1 MSTNTNHEGDGRARR
16 ALRSLTAYVGAAA
29 LGASLTVAAAPAAMA
44 DEAPVSLD
52 GGSATWGVKQSFRNY
67 IGSPIA
73 DGEITASDGASVN
86 DDGTFDFPT
95 VDGSVSKEDASGEVS
110 FGGRVVFAGHDYGQ
124 GAVLEVHVADPR
136 VEFDGDGSATV
147 YAEVTSREF
156 NGANPNL
163 PPGDLV
169 DFGEVPVTELTGAEL
184 IVDGDSLALT
194 SEAGTLHADAVEAFA
209 GFYGAGDP
217 MDPLSFTTTAVEG
230 GEPGEPGEPTH
241 DPRVTVS
248 KTEELNPEGETV
260 TVDGTGFRPGQGVY
274 VALTAAER
282 SADSFPE
289 HHTGAVW
296 LRGADAPGDEGT
308 FSTEVEVSG
317 AYDAEETTYDC
328 VETRCYVAVFND
340 HTDIG
345 NRDQDVWTPISFATE
360 DDGEGGD
367 DGDGDGDGGNG
378 EGELP
383 EGDLTVFNGRADWG
397 VKESFRNYI
406 EGDIAA
412 GEITTSEGAT
422 RGEDGTFSFTDATG
436 RANLD
441 DVTAEIDLT
450 GTVLFEGHVYG
461 DADPLLYMSVTD
473 PRVEIDGEA
482 GTLYAD
488 VVSKSLTDAELVTYD
503 DVALADLDLS
513 GVDAEVDEGV
523 LSWGPIPTALTA
535 EGVPAFADFYV
546 EGERLDPI
554 SLAVSVDE
562 DVQVPG
568 GGDGDN
574 GGGDGGPTPGPGDG
588 DGEGGGKPGLPNTGT
603 ALAGLLTAAA
613 AAVAA
618 GGVAIAVSRRRNGA
632 DGAGT
637 EDGEL

>member
-1 MSTNTNHEGDGRARR
+1 MSTDSTHEGDSRARR
-16 ALRSLTAYVGAAA
+16 ALRSLTAYVSAAA

-67 IGSPIA
+67 IGGPIA
-73 DGEITASDGASVN
+73 GGEITASDGAGVN

-147 YAEVTSREF
+147 YADVTSREF
-156 NGANPNL
+156 NGANPDV
-163 PPGDLV
+163 PPGDLIE
-169 DFGEVPVTELTGAEL
+169 FGEVTVAELTGAEL
-184 IVDGDSLALT
+184 VVDGDDLAFT

-209 GFYGAGDP
+209 EFYGAGEA

-230 GEPGEPGEPTH
+230 GEPGDPGEPAH
-241 DPRVTVS
+241 DPKVTVS

-296 LRGADAPGDEGT
+296 LRGADAPGDEGI

-328 VETRCYVAVFND
+328 VETRCYIAVFND

-360 DDGEGGD
+360 DDGGD
-367 DGDGDGDGGNG
+367 DGDGDGDGNG
-378 EGELP
+378 DGGELP

-406 EGDIAA
+406 EGNIAA
-412 GEITTSEGAT
+412 GEISTSEGAT
-422 RGEDGTFSFTDATG
+422 RGDDGIFSFTDATG
-436 RANLD
+436 GVNLD
-441 DVTAEIDLT
+441 DVTAEIDFT
-450 GTVLFEGHVYG
+450 GTVLFEGHIYG

-488 VVSKSLTDAELVTYD
+488 VVSKSLTDAELLTYD

-523 LSWGPIPTALTA
+523 LSWGPIPAALTT

-546 EGERLDPI
+546 EGEQLDPI

-562 DVQVPG
+562 NVQVPG
-568 GGDGDN
+568 GGEGGGN
-574 GGGDGGPTPGPGDG
+574 GGGGEPTPGPG

-603 ALAGLLTAAA
+603 ALAGLLAA
-613 AAVAA
+613 AAVAVAA
-618 GGVAIAVSRRRNGA
+618 GGAAIAVSRRRNGVET
-632 DGAGT
+632 AGT
-637 EDGEL
+637 EV